1 MELAVMLIYL
11 YSLWKDHISN
21 QDTSHPNIAHN
32 VREKYIIPYMVQ
44 SHIGVIGM
52 VQKRN
57 LFV

>member
-1 MELAVMLIYL
+1 MNKAVMLIYS
-11 YSLWKDHISN
+11 YSLWKDHIPN
-21 QDTSHPNIAHN
+21 QDTIQPNIAHS
-32 VREKYIIPYMVQ
+32 VREKYITPYIVL

>member
-1 MELAVMLIYL
+1 MLIYL
-11 YSLWKDHISN
+11 YSLWKDHIPN
-21 QDTSHPNIAHN
+21 QDTSQPNIAHS
-32 VREKYIIPYMVQ
+32 VKEKYITPYIVL